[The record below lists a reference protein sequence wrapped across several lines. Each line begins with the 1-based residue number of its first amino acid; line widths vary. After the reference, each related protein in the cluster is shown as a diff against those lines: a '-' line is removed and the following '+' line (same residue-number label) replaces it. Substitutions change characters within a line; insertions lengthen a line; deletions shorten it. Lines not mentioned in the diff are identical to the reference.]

1 MWTVVVFLNLL
12 GALHF
17 TVSSSP
23 PSPINVIF
31 SSVDL
36 RNVLE
41 WLPGSGTLD
50 DTQFTVQYAIYGD
63 SVKGSSRA
71 HWRAVPRCTDIVWR
85 WCDLS
90 NETGDLAQGYYARV
104 RAVSRRAFS
113 TWVRTTRRFDPKSDT
128 TFGPPMV
135 SVEIKDNNATI
146 TLKGPMRYQPNAPM
160 VSMASVYPDMTYELF
175 IEDTRHA
182 QIHHSQV
189 VSSSFTFRKME
200 YDTKYCFSARAS
212 VSSMPTQ
219 CLPSARYCITTP
231 KDPVQRVVVG
241 IVVPLL
247 CMGMLVVVGY
257 FLYNYLSGKGQES
270 PYILNLPTFHQP
282 PLTFPPENP
291 KPIIITIITI
301 IKDQQ
306 PESGTPHSACPKKPT
321 PGYASQRLQTPPAP
335 EEPWDDLSVD
345 YGFLAAAPKIEI
357 RGGNWNDL
365 NCPVRGSYEKKECD
379 VEDDHSGGP
388 PLTNAQTEM
397 STLIQAHAWSLPV
410 LTPLVSGQGAS
421 MGEVK
426 GKEEEREFPG
436 LLISPIPQIGFLHI
450 PLNLLTKKEGW
461 MGEEMNGN
469 MRVGTDGKM
478 DESESEVLPL
488 LSAYA
493 SQNTRQISHSDQSD
507 DLPDDYGVL
516 MMNTPHNTE
525 EEEEEEEGNLCI
537 DWDPQTRKLVFP
549 EIAMEFNKE
558 GVWDGMMQ
566 GEKVRENMIGG
577 EGEEETVNLRN
588 GELRLENVFVRQ
600 GSEEK
605 AEAQRVLEG
614 GGDDFLTGWGLVISM
629 DE

>member
-1 MWTVVVFLNLL
+1 MWTVVVFLNIL

-23 PSPINVIF
+23 PSPINVTF

-63 SVKGSSRA
+63 SVEGTRQA
-71 HWRAVPRCTDIVWR
+71 HWRAVPRCTGIVR
-85 WCDLS
+85 RRCDLS
-90 NETGDLAQGYYARV
+90 NETGDLEQGYYARV
-104 RAVSRRAFS
+104 RAVSRRAR
-113 TWVRTTRRFDPKSDT
+113 WVRTTKRFDPKSDT

-175 IEDTRHA
+175 IEDPYHG
-182 QIHHSQV
+182 QIHQSQAD
-189 VSSSFTFRKME
+189 SSLYTFCKME

-212 VSSMPTQ
+212 LSSMPAQ
-219 CLPSARYCITTP
+219 CLLSARYCITTP
-231 KDPVQRVVVG
+231 KDPVIGQLQRVVVG
-241 IVVPLL
+241 IIVPLL

-257 FLYNYLSGKGQES
+257 LLYNYLSGKGQKS

-306 PESGTPHSACPKKPT
+306 PESGTPHSACPKNPT
-321 PGYASQRLQTPPAP
+321 PGYASQRPQTPPAT

-365 NCPVRGSYEKKECD
+365 NCPVGDSYEKKECD
-379 VEDDHSGGP
+379 VEDDH
-388 PLTNAQTEM
+388 PLTNGQTEM

-410 LTPLVSGQGAS
+410 LTSLVSGQGAS
-421 MGEVK
+421 M

-436 LLISPIPQIGFLHI
+436 LLISPIPQIGFFHI
-450 PLNLLTKKEGW
+450 PLNLLAKKEGG
-461 MGEEMNGN
+461 MGEEINGN
-469 MRVGTDGKM
+469 MRVGTDGEM
-478 DESESEVLPL
+478 DESEVLPL

-493 SQNTRQISHSDQSD
+493 SQNTMQISHSDQSD
-507 DLPDDYGVL
+507 DLPDDYDIL
-516 MMNTPHNTE
+516 MMNTAHNIE
-525 EEEEEEEGNLCI
+525 EEEDEEEE
-537 DWDPQTRKLVFP
+537 
-549 EIAMEFNKE
+549 
-558 GVWDGMMQ
+558 
-566 GEKVRENMIGG
+566 
-577 EGEEETVNLRN
+577 
-588 GELRLENVFVRQ
+588 
-600 GSEEK
+600 
-605 AEAQRVLEG
+605 
-614 GGDDFLTGWGLVISM
+614 
-629 DE
+629 

>member
-1 MWTVVVFLNLL
+1 MWTVVVLLNLL

-23 PSPINVIF
+23 PNPINVIF

-41 WLPGSGTLD
+41 WLPGSDTLD
-50 DTQFTVQYAIYGD
+50 DTQFNFTVQYAIYGD
-63 SVKGSSRA
+63 SGRA
-71 HWRAVPRCTDIVWR
+71 HWRAVPRCTDIVRR

-90 NETGDLAQGYYARV
+90 NETGDPEQGYYARV
-104 RAVSRRAFS
+104 RAVSRNAS
-113 TWVRTTRRFDPKSDT
+113 SSWVHTTRRFDPKSDT

-160 VSMASVYPDMTYELF
+160 VSMASVYPHMTYELF
-175 IEDTRHA
+175 IEDSHHV

-189 VSSSFTFRKME
+189 VSSSYTFRKME

-212 VSSMPTQ
+212 LSFMPAQ

-231 KDPVQRVVVG
+231 KDPMIGHLQRVVVG
-241 IVVPLL
+241 IVVPFV

-257 FLYNYLSGKGQES
+257 LLYNYLSGKGQKS

-321 PGYASQRLQTPPAP
+321 PGYASQRPQTPPAP
-335 EEPWDDLSVD
+335 EEPWDDLSVH
-345 YGFLAAAPKIEI
+345 YGFLATAPKIEI

-421 MGEVK
+421 MGE
-426 GKEEEREFPG
+426 
-436 LLISPIPQIGFLHI
+436 
-450 PLNLLTKKEGW
+450 KEGG
-461 MGEEMNGN
+461 MGEEINGN
-469 MRVGTDGKM
+469 MRVGTDGEM
-478 DESESEVLPL
+478 DEKHYADLP
-488 LSAYA
+488 
-493 SQNTRQISHSDQSD
+493 SDQSD
-507 DLPDDYGVL
+507 DLPDNYGVL
-516 MMNTPHNTE
+516 TMNTAHIIE
-525 EEEEEEEGNLCI
+525 EQEEEEEEGNLCI
-537 DWDPQTRKLVFP
+537 DWDPQTRKLVLP

-577 EGEEETVNLRN
+577 EGEEETLNLRN
-588 GELRLENVFVRQ
+588 SELRLENVFVRQ

-614 GGDDFLTGWGLVISM
+614 GGDGFLTGWGLVISM

>member
-17 TVSSSP
+17 TASSSP
-23 PSPINVIF
+23 PSPINVTF

-63 SVKGSSRA
+63 SVEGTRQA
-71 HWRAVPRCTDIVWR
+71 HWRAVPRCTRIVR
-85 WCDLS
+85 RRCDLS
-90 NETGDLAQGYYARV
+90 NETGDLEQGYYARV
-104 RAVSRRAFS
+104 RAVSRRA
-113 TWVRTTRRFDPKSDT
+113 TWVRTTKRFDPKSDT
-128 TFGPPMV
+128 TFGPPYDF
-135 SVEIKDNNATI
+135 I
-146 TLKGPMRYQPNAPM
+146 
-160 VSMASVYPDMTYELF
+160 YPDMTYELF
-175 IEDTRHA
+175 IEDPYHG

-189 VSSSFTFRKME
+189 DSSLHTFRKME

-212 VSSMPTQ
+212 LSSMPAQ
-219 CLPSARYCITTP
+219 CLLSARYCITTP
-231 KDPVQRVVVG
+231 TDPVIGQLQRVVVG
-241 IVVPLL
+241 IIVPLL

-257 FLYNYLSGKGQES
+257 LLYNYLSGKGQKS

-306 PESGTPHSACPKKPT
+306 PESGTPHSACPKNPT
-321 PGYASQRLQTPPAP
+321 PGYASQRPQTPPAP
-335 EEPWDDLSVD
+335 EEPWDDLPVD
-345 YGFLAAAPKIEI
+345 YGCLAAAPKIEI

-365 NCPVRGSYEKKECD
+365 NFPVRGSYEKKECD
-379 VEDDHSGGP
+379 VEDDH
-388 PLTNAQTEM
+388 PLTNVQTEM

-436 LLISPIPQIGFLHI
+436 LLISPIPQIGFFHI
-450 PLNLLTKKEGW
+450 PLNLLAKKEGG
-461 MGEEMNGN
+461 MGEEINGN
-469 MRVGTDGKM
+469 MRVGTDGEM
-478 DESESEVLPL
+478 DESEVLPL

-493 SQNTRQISHSDQSD
+493 SQNTMQISHSDQSD
-507 DLPDDYGVL
+507 DLPDDYGIL
-516 MMNTPHNTE
+516 MMNTAHNIE
-525 EEEEEEEGNLCI
+525 KEEEEEEEGNLCI
-537 DWDPQTRKLVFP
+537 DWDPQTRKLVLP
-549 EIAMEFNKE
+549 EIAMGFNKE
-558 GVWDGMMQ
+558 GVWDGMLQ
-566 GEKVRENMIGG
+566 GEKARENMIGG
-577 EGEEETVNLRN
+577 EGEEETVNWKN

>member
-23 PSPINVIF
+23 PNPINVIF

-50 DTQFTVQYAIYGD
+50 DTQFNFTVQYAIYGD
-63 SVKGSSRA
+63 SGRA
-71 HWRAVPRCTDIVWR
+71 HWRAVPRCTDIVRR

-90 NETGDLAQGYYARV
+90 NETGDPEQGYYARV
-104 RAVSRRAFS
+104 RAVSRRAS
-113 TWVRTTRRFDPKSDT
+113 SSWVQTTRRFDPKWDT

-160 VSMASVYPDMTYELF
+160 HILKW
-175 IEDTRHA
+175 
-182 QIHHSQV
+182 SQV
-189 VSSSFTFRKME
+189 
-200 YDTKYCFSARAS
+200 
-212 VSSMPTQ
+212 P
-219 CLPSARYCITTP
+219 RYCITTP
-231 KDPVQRVVVG
+231 KDPMIGQLQRVVVG
-241 IVVPLL
+241 IVVPFV

-257 FLYNYLSGKGQES
+257 LLYNYLSGKGQKS

-321 PGYASQRLQTPPAP
+321 PGYASQRPQTPPAP
-335 EEPWDDLSVD
+335 EEPWDDLSVH
-345 YGFLAAAPKIEI
+345 YGFLATAPKIEI

-397 STLIQAHAWSLPV
+397 STLIQSHAWSLPV

-436 LLISPIPQIGFLHI
+436 LLISPIPQMVFFHI
-450 PLNLLTKKEGW
+450 PLNLLAKKEGG
-461 MGEEMNGN
+461 MGEEINGN
-469 MRVGTDGKM
+469 MRVGTDGEM
-478 DESESEVLPL
+478 DESECEVLPL

-493 SQNTRQISHSDQSD
+493 SQNTMQISHSDQSD

-516 MMNTPHNTE
+516 TMNTAH
-525 EEEEEEEGNLCI
+525 I
-537 DWDPQTRKLVFP
+537 
-549 EIAMEFNKE
+549 
-558 GVWDGMMQ
+558 
-566 GEKVRENMIGG
+566 
-577 EGEEETVNLRN
+577 
-588 GELRLENVFVRQ
+588 
-600 GSEEK
+600 
-605 AEAQRVLEG
+605 
-614 GGDDFLTGWGLVISM
+614 
-629 DE
+629 